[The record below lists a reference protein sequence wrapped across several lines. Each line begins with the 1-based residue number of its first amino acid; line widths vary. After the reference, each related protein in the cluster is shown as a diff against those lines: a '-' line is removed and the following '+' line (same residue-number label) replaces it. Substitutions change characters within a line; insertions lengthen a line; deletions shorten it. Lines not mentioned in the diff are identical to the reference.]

1 MAVTKDGLLLCTA
14 AQDKALKVFDVVN
27 FGQYFFGFAGY
38 LLLLSFCF
46 TDMINMLRLGYTP
59 AYCVWLYAG
68 GAATA
73 AVAW

>member
-27 FGQYFFGFAGY
+27 FGQYFFGFTGN

-46 TDMINMLRLGYTP
+46 TQI
-59 AYCVWLYAG
+59 
-68 GAATA
+68 
-73 AVAW
+73 